1 MPGSRCPSASPR
13 PVQGARAVVGG
24 GRVQRAPGECAP
36 LSRCPQGLHIL
47 VLPCPSREGLAFD
60 ASQGDSFSQSSQFF
74 SLNGSPLLSFD

>member
-1 MPGSRCPSASPR
+1 MQGSRCPSASPH

-24 GRVQRAPGECAP
+24 VQRAPGECAP
-36 LSRCPQGLHIL
+36 PSRCPQGLHIL

-60 ASQGDSFSQSSQFF
+60 GSQGDGFSQSSQFF